1 MFPFALSI
9 RVGGMEGSGEKGG
22 WLSKKKINLSL
33 IFLKSSPTTV
43 QWQFRFG
50 SYNPS
55 AFASKEEI
63 SWRPKHA
70 YTIHQN
76 KKFISKSSVLQ
87 SKIETKTRD
96 TTKHD
101 SWRIVWNGFFN
112 VHTVLNIKY
121 FLQLISLNKFFTQI

>member
-1 MFPFALSI
+1 VEPTIFKPRLK
-9 RVGGMEGSGEKGG
+9 GGMEGSGEKGG

-63 SWRPKHA
+63 S
-70 YTIHQN
+70 
-76 KKFISKSSVLQ
+76 
-87 SKIETKTRD
+87 
-96 TTKHD
+96 
-101 SWRIVWNGFFN
+101 
-112 VHTVLNIKY
+112 
-121 FLQLISLNKFFTQI
+121 